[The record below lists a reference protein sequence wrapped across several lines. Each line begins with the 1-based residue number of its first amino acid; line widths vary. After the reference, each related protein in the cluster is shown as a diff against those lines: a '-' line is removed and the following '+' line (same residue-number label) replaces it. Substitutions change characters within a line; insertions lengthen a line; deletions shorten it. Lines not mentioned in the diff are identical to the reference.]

1 MSFSE
6 VNSGNSNLAAC
17 VVKVDDCELA
27 ISGDMVFST
36 AVCLRGEG
44 ERLIPVMR
52 DHIRVNLSQVGRV
65 GSVGISVLM
74 CWLRMAQVLGK
85 TVEFINVPDEML
97 DVIRVG
103 GVDNVIPFSS

>member
-1 MSFSE
+1 MSLKPQPVGVE
-6 VNSGNSNLAAC
+6 AC
-17 VVKVDDCELA
+17 VVKVDDEVLA

-36 AVCLRGEG
+36 AVRLRVEG
-44 ERLIPVMR
+44 ERLIPAMR
-52 DHIRVNLSQVGRV
+52 DRIRINLSQVGRV

-74 CWLRMAQVLGK
+74 CWIRLAQALGK
-85 TVEFINVPDEML
+85 TIEFVSVPDELL